1 AGRRRR
7 RSQGQRCG
15 GHRPGHPDLRRLP
28 VVRHLLTVVPPTPG
42 GRAPCRTH
50 PTRRRAGTPRPV
62 GHSRARG
69 SRVTS
74 RARRTRPG
82 PPVMDP
88 MSGPPGYGAPYSGVP
103 DYGAPKPKRG
113 IAVPLFA
120 GLTALFFI
128 AAAVLGGLYFA
139 KSGAYD
145 KKVSDLKPRDAKIS
159 AQSG

>member
-1 AGRRRR
+1 SAAGRRAAP
-7 RSQGQRCG
+7 CPPVG
-15 GHRPGHPDLRRLP
+15 GSPRPAPACQPGA
-28 VVRHLLTVVPPTPG
+28 PPTPPYPG
-42 GRAPCRTH
+42 PSGAYGESYQPG
-50 PTRRRAGTPRPV
+50 PTQPSGPPTM
-62 GHSRARG
+62 S
-69 SRVTS
+69 
-74 RARRTRPG
+74 G

-139 KSGAYD
+139 K
-145 KKVSDLKPRDAKIS
+145 
-159 AQSG
+159 